1 MEQLES
7 KMNKEELKQQYDE
20 LVSGIETAQ
29 MFDGRNKGVDV
40 YVCEKC
46 GKQFYT
52 RYKDK
57 GVTPFTIRCR
67 REACGATM
75 THRLTISEDQARNC
89 RLSVHNWVRPTFEQ
103 FLKLN
108 EGAQKH
114 VLNGGLMLEDEL
126 GSEDE
131 NIVKEKFGKV
141 QEILDSLQG
150 KGANFMFIGHEGNHF
165 VLSGSPVNIEAQI
178 VIAMCRY
185 PVVRDIIKTCAE
197 RFDEL
202 NKEYGDNVRNVI
214 MDHLIEENSGN

>member
-1 MEQLES
+1 
-7 KMNKEELKQQYDE
+7 MNKEELKQQYDD
-20 LVSGIETAQ
+20 LVSGIETAN

-75 THRLTISEDQARNC
+75 IHRGTISEEQARNC
-89 RLSVHNWVRPTFEQ
+89 RLSVHNWVRPTFSQ
-103 FLKLN
+103 LLKLN
-108 EGAQKH
+108 KGAQKH

-131 NIVKEKFGKV
+131 SMIKEKFGEV

-150 KGANFMFIGHEGNHF
+150 KGATFMFIGNEGNHF
-165 VLSGSPVNIEAQI
+165 VLSGSPKDITFQI
-178 VIAMCRY
+178 VFAMCRY
-185 PVVRDIIKTCAE
+185 PVIRDIIKTCTE
-197 RFDEL
+197 SFDEI
-202 NKEYGDNVRNVI
+202 NKKYGDDMRNVV

>member
-1 MEQLES
+1 MD
-7 KMNKEELKQQYDE
+7 KEELKAKYDK
-20 LVSGIETAQ
+20 LVAKIESAKVY
-29 MFDGRNKGVDV
+29 DGRGKGVDV
-40 YVCEKC
+40 YVCERC
-46 GKQFYT
+46 AKQFYT

-57 GVTPFTIRCR
+57 GVTPFTIKCR

-75 THRLTISEDQARNC
+75 IHRSTISEEEARIC
-89 RLSVHNWVRPTFEQ
+89 RLAVHNWVRPTFEQ
-103 FLKLN
+103 FQTLN
-108 EGAQKH
+108 EGAQEH

-150 KGANFMFIGHEGNHF
+150 KDATFMFIGHEGNHF

-178 VIAMCRY
+178 VFAMCRY
-185 PVVRDIIKTCAE
+185 PVIRDIIKTCAE

>member
-1 MEQLES
+1 
-7 KMNKEELKQQYDE
+7 MNKEELKQQYNE
-20 LVSGIETAQ
+20 LVSAIETAE

-40 YVCEKC
+40 YVCKKC
-46 GKQFYT
+46 GKRFYT

-57 GVTPFTIRCR
+57 GVTPFTIKCR
-67 REACGATM
+67 HCEHGTM
-75 THRLTISEDQARNC
+75 THDQTISEQVANVMAFE
-89 RLSVHNWVRPTFEQ
+89 VHNWVRPTFEQ
-103 FLKLN
+103 LQKLSD
-108 EGAQKH
+108 GAQEH

-126 GSEDE
+126 DSEDE
-131 NIVKEKFGKV
+131 SMIKEKFGKV

-150 KGANFMFIGHEGNHF
+150 KDATFMFIGHEGNHF

-178 VIAMCRY
+178 VFSMCRY

-214 MDHLIEENSGN
+214 MDHLIEKNSGN

>member
-1 MEQLES
+1 
-7 KMNKEELKQQYDE
+7 MNKKELKKQYDE
-20 LVSGIETAQ
+20 LVSGIETAK
-29 MFDGRNKGVDV
+29 MFDGRNNGVDV

-75 THRLTISEDQARNC
+75 IHRGTISEEQARNC
-89 RLSVHNWVRPTFEQ
+89 RLSVHNWVRPTFDQ
-103 FLKLN
+103 LVKLN
-108 EGAQKH
+108 KGAQEH

-131 NIVKEKFGKV
+131 SMIKEKFGKV

-150 KGANFMFIGHEGNHF
+150 KGATFMFIGDEGNHF
-165 VLSGSPVNIEAQI
+165 VLSGSPKNITFQI
-178 VIAMCRY
+178 VFAMCRY
-185 PVVRDIIKTCAE
+185 PVIRDIIKTCTE
-197 RFDEL
+197 SFDEI
-202 NKEYGDNVRNVI
+202 NKKYGDDMRNVV

>member
-1 MEQLES
+1 
-7 KMNKEELKQQYDE
+7 MNKNELKQQYDK
-20 LVSGIETAQ
+20 LVAEIESAR

-40 YVCEKC
+40 YVCKKC

-57 GVTPFTIRCR
+57 GVTPFTIKCR
-67 REACGATM
+67 HCEHGTM
-75 THRLTISEDQARNC
+75 MHDHTVSEQIANFMAFE
-89 RLSVHNWVRPTFEQ
+89 VHNWVRPTYEQ
-103 FLKLN
+103 LLKLN
-108 EGAQKH
+108 EGAQEH

-131 NIVKEKFGKV
+131 TIVKEKFSKV

-150 KGANFMFIGHEGNHF
+150 KDATFMFIGHEGNHF

-178 VIAMCRY
+178 VFSMCRY
-185 PVVRDIIKTCAE
+185 PVIREIIKNCAG

-202 NKEYGDNVRNVI
+202 NKKYGDNARNVI
-214 MDHLIEENSGN
+214 MDHLIEINSGN

>member
-20 LVSGIETAQ
+20 LVSGIETAK

-40 YVCEKC
+40 YVCKKC

-52 RYKDK
+52 RYIDK
-57 GVTPFTIRCR
+57 GVTPFTIKCR
-67 REACGATM
+67 HCEHGTM
-75 THRLTISEDQARNC
+75 KHDQTISERVANFMA
-89 RLSVHNWVRPTFEQ
+89 LEVHNWVRPTYEQ
-103 FLKLN
+103 TLKLN
-108 EGAQKH
+108 ESTQKY

-150 KGANFMFIGHEGNHF
+150 KGATFMFIGHEGNHF

-178 VIAMCRY
+178 VFAMCRY
-185 PVVRDIIKTCAE
+185 PVIRDIIKTCAE
-197 RFDEL
+197 RFDEC

>member
-1 MEQLES
+1 MD
-7 KMNKEELKQQYDE
+7 KKELKKKYDK
-20 LVSGIETAQ
+20 LVAEIESAQ
-29 MFDGRNKGVDV
+29 KMFDGRGKGIDV

-46 GKQFYT
+46 GKQLYT

-67 REACGATM
+67 REVCNATM
-75 THRLTISEDQARNC
+75 VHRTTISEQQAKNEG
-89 RLSVHNWVRPTFEQ
+89 LVVHNWVRPTFEQ
-103 FLKLN
+103 LLKLSD
-108 EGAQKH
+108 GAIEH

-126 GSEDE
+126 KSSEDE
-131 NIVKEKFGKV
+131 IKEKFDMV

-150 KGANFMFIGHEGNHF
+150 SDATCMFIGHEGNHF
-165 VLSGSPVNIEAQI
+165 VISGNPTNIEAQI
-178 VIAMCRY
+178 VFAMCRY

-214 MDHLIEENSGN
+214 MDHLIEQNSGN